1 MNTQLL
7 GKKVQVTI
15 DRPMYSH
22 HPHYPDLVYPVNYGY
37 IPGILGGDGQEQDC
51 YVLGVKEPL
60 KHFEGIVIAII
71 RRLDDIEEKWVV
83 VPEGMMMNA
92 LEIMEQVFF
101 QEQYFQSFV
110 SEILKEK

>member
-1 MNTQLL
+1 M
-7 GKKVQVTI
+7 
-15 DRPMYSH
+15 
-22 HPHYPDLVYPVNYGY
+22 
-37 IPGILGGDGQEQDC
+37 
-51 YVLGVKEPL
+51 
-60 KHFEGIVIAII
+60 IAII

-92 LEIMEQVFF
+92 LEIKEQVFF